1 MIGEAKKGVFRSVLK
16 VGLTG
21 GIGCGKSTAVNI
33 FRALGAGIVDAD
45 QISKD
50 LVKLGSPVLMEI
62 AKIFGSEIILVDGE
76 LNRPMLKELV
86 FTDSKALDKLEAI
99 IHPNVRKE
107 IDRQV
112 SVLSSAPYVI
122 VDIPLLVEKQYQ
134 EMFER
139 IIVVDCLPEQQIKR
153 VEERDSID
161 RATLEAI
168 MEKQAG
174 RDSRLKAATDI
185 LDNTCSASLLKEQVK
200 SLHNNFINSLKN
212 PSGKRY

>member
-1 MIGEAKKGVFRSVLK
+1 MKQKKGVFRSVLK

-168 MEKQAG
+168 MQKQAG
-174 RDSRLKAATDI
+174 RDLRLKAATDI
-185 LDNTCSASLLKEQVK
+185 LDNTCSTSLLKEQVK

-212 PSGKRY
+212 PSG

>member
-1 MIGEAKKGVFRSVLK
+1 MKQKKGVFRSVLK

>member
-1 MIGEAKKGVFRSVLK
+1 MVKQKKGVFRSVLK